1 MAQQEIIDHT
11 KEALSVLG
19 DKKKSFWHRA
29 KEFSLEIVIIV
40 FAVTVSIWFHD
51 INESRHQQK
60 EVKEFLAGLKTDLLE
75 DITEMESD
83 KRSYVH
89 ATRMVDYITHLKK
102 GQPVHTDSLKHYGN
116 NFFFSFTQL
125 TVNSARLEGFKSS
138 GKIGLIENQELQH
151 NILSFYQEDIHNL
164 MISTERYNIQKEK
177 LTDHVFEN
185 RKRVTDSTSNLVKV
199 MGTDEVHYR
208 MQGLIVAQV
217 VLQRYDLALE
227 KARKIVTEIDKEY
240 SE

>member
-11 KEALSVLG
+11 KEALSIIG
-19 DKKKSFWHRA
+19 DKKKSFWHRT
-29 KEFSLEIVIIV
+29 KEFLLEIIIIV

-51 INESRHQQK
+51 INEARHEQK
-60 EVKEFLAGLKTDLLE
+60 EVKEFLLGLKTDLLE
-75 DITEMESD
+75 DIAEMESD

-89 ATRMVDYITHLKK
+89 TTRMVDYITHLKK
-102 GQPVHTDSLKHYGN
+102 GQLVNADSLQRYS

-138 GKIGLIENQELQH
+138 GKIGLIENHELQQ
-151 NILSFYQEDIHNL
+151 NILSFYQEEIHNL
-164 MISTERYNIQKEK
+164 LLSTERFNIQKEK
-177 LTDHVFEN
+177 LTDYVFEN
-185 RKRVTDSTSNLVKV
+185 RKRVTDSTSNLVNV

-217 VLQRYDLALE
+217 VLQRYDLAIE
-227 KARKIVTEIDKEY
+227 KARKIVSEIEKEY
-240 SE
+240 N